1 LAAER
6 LSVEAMRTVGRR
18 HGRRLLMIAAAGAA
32 CSLLA
37 ACGGT
42 QVTKS
47 DVVARGNAICAGA
60 LRDMRAVPAP
70 AGTSGSLAALSAYER
85 QVAPIVERE
94 AKAIQALPKPS
105 EERALLERYMAA
117 VARDAAQ
124 YRVLAGAAQAGDAAG
139 VAQALATLRQSGA
152 ASLAGQ
158 YGLTQC
164 AAPGSTAVS

>member
-1 LAAER
+1 MAAEVV
-6 LSVEAMRTVGRR
+6 SVEAMGTMGRR
-18 HGRRLLMIAAAGAA
+18 HGRRLVRIAAAGAA
-32 CSLLA
+32 CALLA

-105 EERALLERYMAA
+105 EGRALLERYMAA

-139 VAQALATLRQSGA
+139 VAQALANLRASGA
-152 ASLAGQ
+152 ASLATE